1 MTTSTA
7 ITTFN
12 FSPELQLRAID
23 INGEPWFVAKDIC
36 GALEMGNVT
45 KALLALDAD
54 EKALNSIQSLGG
66 TQSVLTVNESGLYAL
81 VFKSRKAQAKAF
93 KKWVTSVVLPAVR
106 KDGGYIR
113 GEELL
118 QVEGMS
124 LAELEAREVL
134 LASGMAAVLT
144 RKRQRLFAIEE
155 RHARDE
161 AFRMLKTRG

>member
-1 MTTSTA
+1 MTG
-7 ITTFN
+7 TTLTISRDFAPGLSLRS
-12 FSPELQLRAID
+12 FSV
-23 INGEPWFVAKDIC
+23 NGQPWFIAKDVC
-36 GALEMGNVT
+36 DVLGLGNVAQ
-45 KALLALDAD
+45 ALSKLDED
-54 EKALNSIQSLGG
+54 ERGITDVDTLGG
-66 TQSVLTVNESGLYAL
+66 TQSVSTVNESGLYAL

-118 QVEGMS
+118 QVEGLS
-124 LAELEAREVL
+124 IAELEAREVL

-161 AFRMLKTRG
+161 AFRFLKTRG